1 MPEKLHRPA
10 GRTGRGT
17 ATARGGAT
25 RSGAPGSGTPG
36 VSGGK
41 AGARASTRLRLPF
54 PSRVG
59 GRALNECM
67 LQLSTLLGAGLPLV
81 RCLRIT
87 EGQMRPGPLRDV
99 IRKVAE
105 DVEGGDGFSE
115 SLERHPKVFDTLM
128 VHMARAGE
136 AGGILDQILQRLATF
151 LERSQRMRTR
161 VLGAL
166 LYPAIV
172 LAIAGL
178 VLGLVLTF
186 VVPKF
191 QEIFRQFGE
200 ELPPVTQALLDTSHF
215 LRLHGH
221 WLVVALLAAGV
232 GARLSL
238 RLPRMR
244 ALAHAVQLR
253 VPVFGSLIRRTLVA
267 RFARTLGTLLE
278 SGVAI
283 LDALAIV
290 RGSLPNAV
298 LERSLDAVHES
309 VREGEGIAPA
319 LAEARVFDDL
329 VVNLIAVGE
338 ETGELD
344 RMLQKI
350 ADVYEEEVD
359 QGVQNL
365 FKILEPILLVG
376 LAIVVGLVVFAIF
389 LPLVQLLE
397 TLHG

>member
-10 GRTGRGT
+10 GTRAHAAPQAEAAAAAPR
-17 ATARGGAT
+17 AAR
-25 RSGAPGSGTPG
+25 
-36 VSGGK
+36 
-41 AGARASTRLRLPF
+41 RLVVPF
-54 PSRVG
+54 FSSRVG
-59 GRALNECM
+59 RKALTECI

-81 RCLRIT
+81 RSLRIT

-99 IRKVAE
+99 LRKVTE

-115 SLERHPKVFDTLM
+115 SLERHPRVFDTLM

-136 AGGILDQILQRLATF
+136 AGGILDQILQRLAGF
-151 LERSQRMRTR
+151 LERSQRMRSR

-178 VLGLVLTF
+178 VLALVLTF

-200 ELPPVTQALLDTSHF
+200 ELPPVTQALLDTSQF
-215 LRLHGH
+215 LRNHGH
-221 WLVVALLAAGV
+221 WVLLGGILVVIGL
-232 GARLSL
+232 RLSI
-238 RLPRMR
+238 RLPRVR
-244 ALAHAVQLR
+244 ALAHALQLR
-253 VPVFGSLIRRTLVA
+253 VPVFGGLVRRTLVA

-278 SGVAI
+278 SGVPI
-283 LDALAIV
+283 LDALSIV
-290 RGSLPNAV
+290 RGSVPNAV
-298 LERSLDAVHES
+298 LERSLDSVHDS
-309 VREGEGIAPA
+309 VREGEGVAPA
-319 LAEARVFDDL
+319 LGGARVFDDL

-359 QGVQNL
+359 QSVQNL
-365 FKILEPILLVG
+365 FRILEPILLVG
-376 LAIVVGLVVFAIF
+376 LAVVVGLVVFAIF